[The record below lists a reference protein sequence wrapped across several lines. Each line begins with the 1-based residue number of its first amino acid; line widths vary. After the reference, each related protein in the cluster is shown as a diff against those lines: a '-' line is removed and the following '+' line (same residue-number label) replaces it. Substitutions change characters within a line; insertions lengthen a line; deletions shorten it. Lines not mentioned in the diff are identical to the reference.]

1 MTWISS
7 INREV
12 WMMQASDVDKSVLYR
27 WLRDIYG
34 HKINFDNVEI
44 YNIQIVDKYI
54 DGGCLIR
61 FMAFPNSVTPDMV
74 QMGTFWGSPFN
85 ILLSDYKGYLRDE
98 KINNILNG

>member
-12 WMMQASDVDKSVLYR
+12 CMLKDSDVDKSILFR

-44 YNIQIVDKYI
+44 YNIEIVDI